1 MAKHEQRTAVL
12 EMHKA
17 GMSIR
22 EIGCKL
28 KISRNTVRNILRGK
42 APEPRQS
49 PFLDHLDRI
58 RELTRRT
65 RGNLVRVQELLHD
78 EDIQIG
84 YTTLTRLV
92 REHEL
97 RDVHIKRAGFYE
109 FQPGEEMQFDTS
121 PHTITLDER
130 RGLAHCATLVLGYS
144 RKLYVQYYPV
154 FTRFEAKAFLT
165 KALAFMDG
173 SCKRCVIDNT
183 SVAVIAGNGESAVF
197 APEMEAFARHYGF
210 TFTAHALRHAD
221 RKGKVERP
229 FAYIERNFLAA
240 RQFASWEDINTRVL
254 AWCLNTSNPKTKRV
268 LGMSP
273 DAAHIIE
280 RPFLVA
286 PPTYIPPVYESAA
299 RIVDTQGFV
308 YLETNRYSVP
318 DRLIGKTVEVQKHLE
333 IVRVYFKNELVA
345 EHRRLVDVREKR
357 VTLPGHHAPLTRK
370 QRGGPSREEKLL
382 RGQSETLDRY
392 VDLLRRKSPGRG
404 VRKLQRLLELKRTYP
419 QNAFQAAIAT
429 ALVYVMTDLA
439 RLENMIL
446 NVVAGD
452 FFQLDQEDE

>member
-1 MAKHEQRTAVL
+1 MAKHEQRTAVK

-28 KISRNTVRNILRGK
+28 NISRNTVRSILRGN
-42 APEPRQS
+42 APRSRQS
-49 PFLDHLDRI
+49 PFLDHLNRI

-78 EDIQIG
+78 EGIRIG

-92 REHEL
+92 REHDL
-97 RDVHIKRAGFYE
+97 RDAPIKRSGFYE
-109 FQPGEEMQFDTS
+109 FLPGEEMQFDTS
-121 PHTITLDER
+121 PHTVTLDGR
-130 RGLAHCATLVLGYS
+130 KGLAHCATLVLGYS

-154 FTRFEAKAFLT
+154 FTRFEARAFLT
-165 KALAFMDG
+165 KALDFMGG

-183 SVAVIAGNGESAVF
+183 SVAVIAGSGETAVF

-229 FAYIERNFLAA
+229 FAYIEGNFLAA
-240 RQFASWEDINTRVL
+240 REFASWEDINAQAL

-280 RPFLVA
+280 LPFLV
-286 PPTYIPPVYESAA
+286 PPPAYIPPVYENAA

-318 DRLIGKTVEVQKHLE
+318 DRLIGKTVEVQKHLD

-345 EHRRLVDVREKR
+345 EHRRLVGTREKR

-370 QRGGPSREEKLL
+370 QRSGPSREEKLL
-382 RGQSETLDRY
+382 RGQTETLDKY
-392 VDLLRRKSPGRG
+392 VDLLRKKSPGRG
-404 VRKLQRLLELKRTYP
+404 IRKLQRLLELKRTYP
-419 QNAFQAAIAT
+419 QDAFQAAVAK
-429 ALVYVMTDLA
+429 ALVYVMTDLV

-446 NVVAGD
+446 DHIGGD
-452 FFQLDQEDE
+452 FFQLDQEE

>member
-1 MAKHEQRTAVL
+1 MAKHEQRTAVK

-28 KISRNTVRNILRGK
+28 NISRNTVRSILRGN
-42 APEPRQS
+42 APRSRQS
-49 PFLDHLDRI
+49 PFLDHLNRI

-78 EDIQIG
+78 EGIRIG

-92 REHEL
+92 REHDL
-97 RDVHIKRAGFYE
+97 RDAPIKRSGFYE
-109 FQPGEEMQFDTS
+109 FLPGEEMQFDTS
-121 PHTITLDER
+121 PHTVTLDGR
-130 RGLAHCATLVLGYS
+130 KGLAHCATLVLGYS

-154 FTRFEAKAFLT
+154 FTRFEARAFLT
-165 KALAFMDG
+165 KALDFMGG

-183 SVAVIAGNGESAVF
+183 SVAVIAGSGETAVI

-210 TFTAHALRHAD
+210 TFSAHALRHAD

-229 FAYIERNFLAA
+229 FAYIEGNFLAA
-240 RQFASWEDINTRVL
+240 REFASWEDINNQVL

-280 RPFLVA
+280 LPFLVPSPA
-286 PPTYIPPVYESAA
+286 YIPPVYENAA

-318 DRLIGKTVEVQKHLE
+318 DKLIGKTVEVQKHLG
-333 IVRVYFKNELVA
+333 IVRVYFKNKLVA
-345 EHRRLVDVREKR
+345 EHRRLVGTREKR
-357 VTLPGHHAPLTRK
+357 VILPGHHAPLTRK
-370 QRGGPSREEKLL
+370 QRSGPSREEKLL
-382 RGQSETLDRY
+382 RGQTETLDRY
-392 VDLLRRKSPGRG
+392 VDLLRKKSPGRG
-404 VRKLQRLLELKRTYP
+404 IRKLQRLLELKRTYP
-419 QNAFQAAIAT
+419 QEAFQAALAK
-429 ALVYVMTDLA
+429 ALVYGMTDLA
-439 RLENMIL
+439 RLEKMIL
-446 NVVAGD
+446 DHIGGD
-452 FFQLDQEDE
+452 FFHLDQEE